1 DNGELLSEG
10 GVPGIVALFVV
21 LEYIIRRRPST
32 GTTVVWGG
40 IVVLALLVTGMVRI
54 ESLVRYVV
62 AVGITFHLELGPE
75 IVALMLLQA
84 VFELRVGLLS
94 AFALRRSLT
103 VREMVTTYFLLLV
116 LELGLP
122 GASLEEFW
130 KWGDALAMG
139 ALIFRACTAE
149 GKTGAGLLLMALMT
163 QQDVVTV
170 HHGLVCFLSVASA
183 CSVWRLL
190 KGHREQKG
198 LTWVVPLA
206 GLLGGE
212 GSGIRLLAFWELSA
226 HRGRR

>member
-21 LEYIIRRRPST
+21 LECIIRRRPST
-32 GTTVVWGG
+32 GVTVVWGG
-40 IVVLALLVTGMVRI
+40 VVVLALLVTGMVRI

-62 AVGITFHLELGPE
+62 AVGIAFHLELGPE
-75 IVALMLLQA
+75 TVALMLLQA

-94 AFALRRSLT
+94 AFALRRGLT

-116 LELGLP
+116 LELGLSSA
-122 GASLEEFW
+122 GLGDLW
-130 KWGDALAMG
+130 KWSDALAMG

-149 GKTGAGLLLMALMT
+149 GKTGTGLLLIALMT
-163 QQDVVTV
+163 QRDVVTV
-170 HHGLVCFLSVASA
+170 HHGLVCFLAAAAA

-190 KGHREQKG
+190 RGHREQKG
-198 LTWVVPLA
+198 LTWIIPLA
-206 GLLGGE
+206 RLLGGE
-212 GSGIRLLAFWELSA
+212 GSVIRLLAFWELAA